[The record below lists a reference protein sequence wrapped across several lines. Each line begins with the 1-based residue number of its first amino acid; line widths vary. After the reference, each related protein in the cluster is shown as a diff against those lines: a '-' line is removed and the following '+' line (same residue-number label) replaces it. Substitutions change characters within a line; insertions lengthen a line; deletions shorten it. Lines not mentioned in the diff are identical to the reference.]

1 MKEMK
6 QATPQQI
13 SSYAQLFVF
22 RVPKKN
28 REEMLKLE
36 GRIVS
41 MFKKHGIIGSEFFQL
56 TQHETVKGFT
66 NLAETVSAGP
76 EEEVW
81 VEIEHYR
88 DREHR
93 DQIFAAIRQDM
104 PMLELFGQWYGLVT
118 PGINSVMGDFNK
130 LKI

>member
-1 MKEMK
+1 MRETKS
-6 QATPQQI
+6 ATPQE
-13 SSYAQLFVF
+13 SDYAQLFVF

-28 REEMLKLE
+28 REAMQKLE
-36 GRIVS
+36 ARIVA
-41 MFKKHGIIGSEFFQL
+41 MFKKHGVMKSEFFQL
-56 TQHETVKGFT
+56 TQHETVRGFT
-66 NLAETVSAGP
+66 NLAETVSASP

-81 VEIEHYR
+81 VEIEHYM

-93 DQIFAAIRQDM
+93 DQIFAAIRKDM

-118 PGINSVMGDFNK
+118 PGVNSVMGDFNK

>member
-1 MKEMK
+1 MS
-6 QATPQQI
+6 QI
-13 SSYAQLFVF
+13 ETSSDRKGSSYAQLFIF
-22 RVPKKN
+22 RVPRKN
-28 REEMLKLE
+28 HDAMQQLE
-36 GRIVS
+36 KPIVS
-41 MFKKHGIIGSEFFQL
+41 MFKKHGVIKSEFFQM
-56 TQHETVKGFT
+56 TQHETVRGFT
-66 NLAETVSAGP
+66 NLAETVSVGP

-93 DQIFAAIRQDM
+93 DQIFAAIRQEM

-118 PGINSVMGDFNK
+118 PGKNSVMGDFNK